1 MGKIVE
7 RYNKKGE
14 LAYLANKPTPKPEVT
29 DVRETGQDEHKRPVY
44 NMKINGIEYF
54 AVECDQD

>member
-14 LAYLANKPTPKPEVT
+14 LAYLANTLKVT
-29 DVRETGQDEHKRPVY
+29 NVRETGQDEHKRPVY